1 VCCVFLGAF
10 DTPNNVITFSL
21 FILLDLYDPMV
32 IQRTVNMFCRSLE
45 AKWVFCMV
53 LLRYVFDC

>member
-1 VCCVFLGAF
+1 
-10 DTPNNVITFSL
+10 
-21 FILLDLYDPMV
+21 MV